1 MPFSTSRADGKAKII
16 TLRGKVNLGDFG
28 ESELDSWRVYTVTG
42 DSLGIL
48 RSGGGQESSLSLFPT
63 YPPRLSI
70 WKVTMPREIDSARA
84 M

>member
-48 RSGGGQESSLSLFPT
+48 RSGGAGVKSEPLSNISPEALHLESDHA
-63 YPPRLSI
+63 
-70 WKVTMPREIDSARA
+70 EGN
-84 M
+84 